1 MKRLWSSALALIV
14 VATGL
19 SMPVSAQAAV
29 FVDKTYVEGTDTQ
42 AFLFN
47 PLTVNQI
54 DITMTP
60 AAEAALRADL
70 RVYQP
75 ATIKLTT
82 ALGATSTY
90 AVGVHVKGGW
100 GSFRSL
106 DEKAAFKVKVNYS
119 VPGQTIYG
127 VKKFTLNNMVQD
139 ASMLH
144 EAVSYRLFR
153 ALGVA
158 APRVGYA
165 NVSFNGA
172 NFGLHS
178 NIETY
183 DKPML
188 KRWFPGGTDLLYE
201 GAYGVEV
208 GPDLEVDEGSTT
220 DRSEVTQLRDWN
232 NTLSGKA
239 WFDTIRTKVDLN
251 QMIMNWAVEH
261 YIGHWDGYT
270 RGWPNNYYLHK
281 PTGGL
286 FTMHPWGTDQTWG
299 WDGPLMD
306 DGATM
311 MGRCIQYQPCQ
322 DLYLKALAEIQA
334 KVPTLGLVA
343 MVDKIWTNI
352 SPSVQ
357 LDPRKP
363 YGYWDSEN
371 SKNATKTFIDYRFQA
386 LVNNNGTRQIGSLS
400 ASYAKTGFKVRAT
413 VKPKVTRSGDGT
425 VTFSRIQG
433 VGVCE
438 VDPNTGAVLILN
450 SGVCQVAAQTS
461 KTNGFHAS
469 MVSTTLNIPKLASRI
484 LVPVYPALRYG
495 KSQTISAVTE
505 STGALSVRLKSGRC
519 RVTGKT
525 IRALASSGKCL
536 ITLSVAGDAN
546 YLKASGVLTINLRK

>member
-1 MKRLWSSALALIV
+1 MKRLWRSALALLV
-14 VATGL
+14 FVSGL
-19 SMPVSAQAAV
+19 SLPLSAQASV
-29 FVDKTYVEGTDTQ
+29 VVDKAYVEGTDTQ

-60 AAEAALRADL
+60 AAEAALRAND

-75 ATIKLTT
+75 ATVKVTT
-82 ALGATSTY
+82 ERGAITSY
-90 AVGVHVKGGW
+90 AVGVHLKGGW
-100 GSFRSL
+100 GSSRSL
-106 DEKAAFKVKVNYS
+106 DEKAGFKIKVDFSVK
-119 VPGQTIYG
+119 GQNIYG
-127 VKKFTLNNMVQD
+127 IKKFTLNNMVQD
-139 ASMLH
+139 LSMLH
-144 EAVSYRLFR
+144 EAVTYRLFR
-153 ALGVA
+153 AMGVP

-172 NFGLHS
+172 NYGLHS

-188 KRWFPGGTDLLYE
+188 KRWFPGGTDNLYE

-208 GPDLEVDEGSTT
+208 GPGLQVDEGGKT
-220 DRSEVTQLRDWN
+220 DFAGVTELRDWN
-232 NTLSGKA
+232 NSLSGKA

-251 QMIMNWAVEH
+251 EMIMNWAVEH

-270 RGWPNNYYLHK
+270 RGWPNNYYVHK
-281 PTGGL
+281 ATGGL

-299 WDGPLMD
+299 WDGPFLD
-306 DGATM
+306 GGATM
-311 MGRCIQYQPCQ
+311 MTRCVNYQPCQ

-334 KVPTLGLVA
+334 KLPTLDLVA

-363 YGYWDSEN
+363 YDFQSAED
-371 SKNATKTFIDYRFQA
+371 SKNATKAFIPYRFQS

-400 ASYAKTGFKVRAT
+400 VNYAKTAFKVRGT
-413 VKPKVTRSGDGT
+413 ITPKVTRIGDGT
-425 VTFSRIQG
+425 VTFSRLQG

-438 VDPNTGAVLILN
+438 VDANTGAVLILN

-461 KTNGFHAS
+461 KTNYFHAS
-469 MVSTTLNIPKLASRI
+469 MVSTTLNVPKLASRI
-484 LVPVYPALRYG
+484 LVTQFPSVPNG
-495 KSQTISAVTE
+495 KSITISAITE
-505 STGALSVRLKSGRC
+505 STGTLSMRLTSGRC
-519 RVTGKT
+519 RVSGKS

-536 ITLSVAGDAN
+536 VTIAVAGDAN
-546 YLKASGVLTINLRK
+546 YLKASGVLAIYLRK